1 MFCDFS
7 AATALVALARGEDN
21 IEVQLQNYLNLRKHV
36 DSFDRLL
43 QDKLDKMGEDAEQD
57 LLRKLSILIAFDFE
71 AACQLKAWDELGEIV
86 LKSNICKSG
95 HVYEIMAD
103 CMLCSKAPT
112 PGLSSRPSLVS
123 QAC

>member
-1 MFCDFS
+1 
-7 AATALVALARGEDN
+7 
-21 IEVQLQNYLNLRKHV
+21 LQDYLNLRKHV
-36 DSFDRLL
+36 DSFDRSL
-43 QDKLDKMGEDAEQD
+43 QDKLNKMGEDAEQD

-95 HVYEIMAD
+95 YVYEIMAD

-112 PGLSSRPSLVS
+112 PGLSSRSSLVN
-123 QAC
+123 Q